1 MQSNFTDA
9 MAVENPLQI
18 AGVINAY
25 AAIQAQK
32 AGFNAIYISGSGV
45 ATASYGLPDLGMTG
59 LTDVLTD
66 VQRITSVCD
75 LAVARRL

>member
-1 MQSNFTDA
+1 MQSNFPDA

-45 ATASYGLPDLGMTG
+45 ATASYGLRRSDGCAEDYFSLH
-59 LTDVLTD
+59 
-66 VQRITSVCD
+66 
-75 LAVARRL
+75 LAVASRL